1 MNELITKEFIE
12 NGVTT
17 DEVLEKFELK
27 RYVDEWFDTFKYLF
41 KTFCEENGFTK
52 WETDYFT
59 MNYIGETM
67 AQKIDIKKMKET
79 DIYVANADTGEMEQ
93 VNAYEFFCYRSPVK
107 AHVTFKEKK

>member
-1 MNELITKEFIE
+1 MNELITKEV

-17 DEVLEKFELK
+17 SEVLELFEQK
-27 RYVDEWFDTFKYLF
+27 RYIEERFETFKYLF
-41 KTFCEENGFTK
+41 KTYCEEYGFTK

-67 AQKIDIKKMKET
+67 AQKVDIKKMKET
-79 DIYVANADTGEMEQ
+79 DIYVADAETGEMEQ
-93 VNAYEFFCYRSPVK
+93 VNAYEFFSYKSPVK